1 VTPEQG
7 RRETIES
14 LALSLTSGVLLGL
27 PFRYPSLWLL
37 HYFAL
42 VPWALLVTRERAQRT
57 WLIVFVGAYVFAV
70 IVWTLVSSADTV
82 VPYVVAVLFA
92 PWYIPFGLLVRRVY
106 LRLGV
111 PLTILVPTAWV
122 AVEWIRIQFWVGSV
136 PLYSL
141 GSTQFRHTAL
151 IQIADT
157 TGLEGVSFLVAA
169 ASGTLAD
176 VWLNRRR
183 GLSAW
188 RWVSPLPVYAIVLLA
203 TLAYGRRR
211 IDEASFVYG
220 PRIALTQPNIKH
232 YNNATNVTQWKRVFD
247 KHVEF
252 TRLEVPSRSA
262 DLIVWPENA
271 IGRPITEDTVY
282 VRRLQEL
289 VREKRAEFI
298 VGGFSWADQKPFM
311 HSSAYHLS
319 ATGALIGLYHKVYL
333 IPWSERLAFDDWL
346 PRIAPRVQRAHRRF
360 LRRINGMMPVGI
372 PGPEVVIFATE
383 TETKR
388 YRFAVPICF
397 EIAVGQFARDAVT
410 GGAQFLLNITSEGN
424 LGEPVY
430 THTWALATFRAVEN
444 RVGVVRDA
452 NTGISGFIDPNGRTQ
467 ALLRGKETGALFLE
481 PGTLIDRVTL
491 DPERVGTYYTR
502 HGEWLPHLCA
512 AAIAGL
518 FLLTFIPRRRE
529 SVSSADGRSSRP

>member
-1 VTPEQG
+1 M
-7 RRETIES
+7 
-14 LALSLTSGVLLGL
+14 LLGL

-42 VPWALLVTRERAQRT
+42 VPWALLATRVGTRRT
-57 WLIVFVGAYVFAV
+57 WLIALVGAYVFAA
-70 IVWTLVSSADTV
+70 IVWTLVSSANTV
-82 VPYVVAVLFA
+82 VPYIIALLFA
-92 PWYIPFGLLVRRVY
+92 PWYLPFALLVRRTY

-111 PLTILVPTAWV
+111 PLTILVPTVWV

-141 GSTQFRHTAL
+141 GSTQFRHTPL

-169 ASGTLAD
+169 ASGVLAD
-176 VWLNRRR
+176 VWLNRGR
-183 GLSAW
+183 GFSAW
-188 RWVSPLPVYAIVLLA
+188 RRLWPMPAYAIVLLA

-220 PRIALTQPNIKH
+220 PRIALTQPNLRH
-232 YNNATNVTQWKRVFD
+232 YNNATQWKDAFD

-252 TRLEVPSRSA
+252 TRLEVPPAVA
-262 DLIVWPENA
+262 DLIVWPENSV
-271 IGRPITEDTVY
+271 GRPIADDTVS
-282 VRRLQEL
+282 VRRLQQL

-298 VGGFSWADQKPFM
+298 IGGFSWADQKPFM
-311 HSSAYHLS
+311 HTSAYHLS
-319 ATGALIGLYHKVYL
+319 ATGALIGLYHKIYL
-333 IPWSERLAFDDWL
+333 IPWAERLAFDDWL
-346 PRIAPRVQRAHRRF
+346 PRIAPRVQHAHRLL

-397 EIAVGQFARDAVT
+397 EIAVGQFARDAAR

-467 ALLRGKETGALFLE
+467 RLLRGKETGALFLE

-491 DPERVGTYYTR
+491 DPARLNTFYTN
-502 HGEWLPHLCA
+502 HGDWLAHFCTA
-512 AAIAGL
+512 AVAGL

-529 SVSSADGRSSRP
+529 RVSSAEGRSSQP